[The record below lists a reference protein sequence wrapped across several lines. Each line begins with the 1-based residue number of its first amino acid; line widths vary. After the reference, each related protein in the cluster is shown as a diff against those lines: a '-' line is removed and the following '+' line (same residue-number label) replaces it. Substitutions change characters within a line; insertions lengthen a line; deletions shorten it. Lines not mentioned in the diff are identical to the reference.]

1 MATALH
7 LWFVMCGYDD
17 TSADTTE
24 VNRLTGIGTDLLSI
38 ADVHLTL
45 LTNRAKPEATDTD
58 FYNQWNTLT
67 AQMAAELYQRTGQH
81 GFTEQS
87 NVGGMVRYMEEY
99 SKPLMRMIYSLKR
112 LHST

>member
-38 ADVHLTL
+38 ADVHLAL

-67 AQMAAELYQRTGQH
+67 AQWQQNYIREQGSMAS
-81 GFTEQS
+81 QS
-87 NVGGMVRYMEEY
+87 NPMWVVW
-99 SKPLMRMIYSLKR
+99 
-112 LHST
+112 